1 VQDPRIS
8 LKKRSFAFLLPLSFL
23 MLSMAVF
30 GWGLQYKLSLYKA
43 KNSITHSVPEA
54 KVALAGAAHGFAAG
68 KRVPYRTAFLTK
80 DLLGSGRSIGAWLV
94 PGRSPLPPNRKHR
107 EGASSLPSLPR
118 IAILPPSSRL
128 VVGLIPK
135 KQQENS
141 LDRPWPVSGCFLQTR
156 APFNRIQA

>member
-1 VQDPRIS
+1 LARIKDLLVARFLNQGTYNQLAGLCIEYS
-8 LKKRSFAFLLPLSFL
+8 CAGPSHFAEEAQLRFSAPDSFL

-80 DLLGSGRSIGAWLV
+80 DLLGYGRSIGAWLV
-94 PGRSPLPPNRKHR
+94 PGRSPLSPDWKHR
-107 EGASSLPSLPR
+107 EA
-118 IAILPPSSRL
+118 
-128 VVGLIPK
+128 
-135 KQQENS
+135 
-141 LDRPWPVSGCFLQTR
+141 R
-156 APFNRIQA
+156 APFPPCLESLFFRPSPVLS